1 MPDKL
6 YYPIGEVAQ
15 MLNVNPSLLRY
26 WETEFPSIRP
36 HKNKKG
42 TRYYTDDDI
51 ALLRQIYHLTR
62 ECGYT
67 LEGARER
74 LRLSRLPKP
83 STTPNNSS
91 SHSKTTSNP
100 LPQPNKLPHPYRF
113 HTNPQ
118 LKPLAGHKC
127 DTRKIRSQDQN

>member
-42 TRYYTDDDI
+42 TRYYTESDI
-51 ALLRQIYHLTR
+51 ALLRHIYHLTR
-62 ECGYT
+62 DCGYT

-74 LRLSRLPKP
+74 LRQD
-83 STTPNNSS
+83 NNLDDTVQLV
-91 SHSKTTSNP
+91 KTLTETRQFLAS
-100 LPQPNKLPHPYRF
+100 
-113 HTNPQ
+113 
-118 LKPLAGHKC
+118 LKEYL
-127 DTRKIRSQDQN
+127 

>member
-42 TRYYTDDDI
+42 TRYYTDNDI
-51 ALLRQIYHLTR
+51 DLLRQIYHLTR

-74 LRLSRLPKP
+74 LRLSDNIDRDKQLV
-83 STTPNNSS
+83 
-91 SHSKTTSNP
+91 KTLTEARQF
-100 LPQPNKLPHPYRF
+100 LVD
-113 HTNPQ
+113 
-118 LKPLAGHKC
+118 LKEYL
-127 DTRKIRSQDQN
+127 